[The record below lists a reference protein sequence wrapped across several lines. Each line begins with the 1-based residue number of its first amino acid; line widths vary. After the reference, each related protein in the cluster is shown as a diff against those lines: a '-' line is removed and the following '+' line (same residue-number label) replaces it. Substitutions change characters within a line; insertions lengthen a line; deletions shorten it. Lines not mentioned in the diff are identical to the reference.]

1 MIKYTILL
9 INRQTVTKKIEKENK
24 GKEIELYLL
33 DHLSKEILILKIIVL
48 LILMISWNNF
58 EKDKRKEKINL
69 IFK

>member
-1 MIKYTILL
+1 
-9 INRQTVTKKIEKENK
+9 VTKKIEKENK